1 MFDIGGWELLV
12 IAALALIVVGPK
24 DLPKLIRSVGQWVGK
39 ARKLASDF
47 QRGMDNA
54 AREADLIDE
63 GKSLKNIGSGITDS
77 FKSADRDLRNV
88 TGSGAKLPEDASA
101 KRASSA
107 VHPAPPTKVGATAPA
122 PAPAPHASESAG
134 GDAVLRDFERGMRS
148 DG

>member
-24 DLPKLIRSVGQWVGK
+24 DLPKLIRSVGQWVGR

-63 GKSLKNIGSGITDS
+63 GKSLKNVGSGITDP
-77 FKSADRDLRNV
+77 FKAADQELRKV
-88 TGSGAKLPEDASA
+88 TSGARGLGEDTSMNRAASTPRPA
-101 KRASSA
+101 APSKTGPTGAPSTTVAEAS
-107 VHPAPPTKVGATAPA
+107 GD
-122 PAPAPHASESAG
+122 
-134 GDAVLRDFERGMRS
+134 DAVLKDFERGMRG